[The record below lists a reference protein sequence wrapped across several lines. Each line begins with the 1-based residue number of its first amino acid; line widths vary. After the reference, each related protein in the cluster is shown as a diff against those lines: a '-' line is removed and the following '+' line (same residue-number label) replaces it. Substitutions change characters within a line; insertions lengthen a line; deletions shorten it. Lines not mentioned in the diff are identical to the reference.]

1 MADILVIGSGVMG
14 RGIAA
19 SFARGGAQTRI
30 LSRDPSRLA
39 DLPAGVTAIARL
51 PEAPPDLIVESI
63 PEQRELKIAAYR
75 DVEAAYPAGVPLAS
89 NTSALDLEDLA
100 SALERPQC
108 FLAIHYFMPAD
119 VTPLVEVAPVA
130 ATDPAIVPQAVKLL
144 EQAGKR
150 CIVLKR
156 AVPGLLINR
165 LQHAILHEAY
175 QLIDQGVTSAAD
187 VDLVAR
193 ELLGPRMS
201 LTGLI
206 EQKDLSGL
214 DTHAWAQRALVPELG
229 LSREPARC
237 LQELFEHG
245 HLGIKSGR
253 GFYDWSRRD
262 GQAYKAAS
270 ARKLA
275 QLLAYLDELRAQ

>member
-19 SFARGGAQTRI
+19 SFARGGARTRI
-30 LSRDPSRLA
+30 VSRDPSRLK
-39 DLPAGVTAIARL
+39 DLPAGVGAIARL
-51 PEAPPDLIVESI
+51 PAEVPDLIVESI
-63 PEQRELKIAAYR
+63 PEQRELKVACYR
-75 DVEAAYPAGVPLAS
+75 EVEAAYPGGVPLAS

-100 SALERPQC
+100 SALSRPRF
-108 FLAIHYFMPAD
+108 FLSIHYFMPAD

-130 ATDPAIVPQAVKLL
+130 ATDPALVPKAVKLL
-144 EQAGKR
+144 EQSGKR

-175 QLIDQGVTSAAD
+175 QLIDQGVATAAD
-187 VDLVAR
+187 VDRVAR

-237 LQELFEHG
+237 LQDLFAAG
-245 HLGIKSGR
+245 HLGIKTGR
-253 GFYDWSRRD
+253 GFYDWRDRD
-262 GQAYKAAS
+262 GPAYKAAS
-270 ARKLA
+270 ARKLEK
-275 QLLAYLDELRAQ
+275 LLAYLDALRAE

>member
-1 MADILVIGSGVMG
+1 MADIIVIGSGVMG

-19 SFARGGAQTRI
+19 SFAQGGARTRI
-30 LSRDPSRLA
+30 LSRDPSRLE
-39 DLPAGVTAIARL
+39 DLPPGVTAIAGL
-51 PEAPPDLIVESI
+51 PAAPPDLIVESI
-63 PEQRELKIAAYR
+63 PEQRELKVAAYR

-100 SALERPQC
+100 SALARPQF

-130 ATDPAIVPQAVKLL
+130 ATDPAAVTTAVRLL

-193 ELLGPRMS
+193 ELLGPRMC

-214 DTHAWAQRALVPELG
+214 DTHAWAQRALVPKLG
-229 LSREPARC
+229 LGREPARC

-245 HLGIKSGR
+245 HLGVKTGR

-262 GQAYKAAS
+262 AQAYKAAS

-275 QLLAYLDELRAQ
+275 QLLAYLDELRAR

>member
-1 MADILVIGSGVMG
+1 MADIIVIGSGVMG

-19 SFARGGAQTRI
+19 SFAQGGARTRI

-39 DLPAGVTAIARL
+39 DLPAGVSATGRL
-51 PEAPPDLIVESI
+51 PRTPPDLIVESI
-63 PEQRELKIAAYR
+63 PEQRELKVAAYR

-100 SALERPQC
+100 SALARPQF

-130 ATDPAIVPQAVKLL
+130 ATDPAVVPRAVALL
-144 EQAGKR
+144 EQSGKR

-175 QLIDQGVTSAAD
+175 QLIDQGVTTAAD

-193 ELLGPRMS
+193 ELLGPRMC

-229 LSREPARC
+229 LSPEPARC
-237 LQELFEHG
+237 LQDLFEQG
-245 HLGIKSGR
+245 HLGVKTGR

-275 QLLAYLDELRAQ
+275 QLLAYLDELRAS

>member
-19 SFARGGAQTRI
+19 SFASGGARTRI
-30 LSRDPSRLA
+30 LSRDPSRLKS
-39 DLPAGVTAIARL
+39 LPAGVTAVGSL
-51 PEAPPDLIVESI
+51 PAQPPDLIVESI
-63 PEQRELKIAAYR
+63 PEQRELKVACYR
-75 DVEAAYPAGVPLAS
+75 EVEAAYPAGVPLAS

-100 SALERPQC
+100 SAIERPQF

-130 ATDPAIVPQAVKLL
+130 ATDPAVVPKAVALL
-144 EQAGKR
+144 EQSGKR
-150 CIVLKR
+150 CIVLRR

-175 QLIDQGVTSAAD
+175 QLIDQGVASAAD
-187 VDLVAR
+187 VDLVGR
-193 ELLGPRMS
+193 ELLGPRMC

-214 DTHAWAQRALVPELG
+214 DTHAWAQRALVPQLG
-229 LSREPARC
+229 LAREPARC
-237 LQELFEHG
+237 LQELFEAG
-245 HLGIKSGR
+245 HLGIKTGR

-275 QLLAYLDELRAQ
+275 QLLAYLDELRAK